1 MKQESQMSQ
10 QNSRK
15 QKQDTSLSYRLTRS
29 EIDSMDQHLNA
40 ELWDLWQKGRF
51 KPEECDPPYYPVPPE
66 EWGIVQTDHLDPED
80 PRHLM

>member
-1 MKQESQMSQ
+1 M
-10 QNSRK
+10 RK
-15 QKQDTSLSYRLTRS
+15 REEGTPSFERLTPA
-29 EIDSMDQHLNA
+29 EIDAMDRHLNA
-40 ELWDLWQKGRF
+40 ELWELYQKGKF

>member
-1 MKQESQMSQ
+1 MGKSDKAKQGKGTPIYE
-10 QNSRK
+10 
-15 QKQDTSLSYRLTRS
+15 RLTPA
-29 EIDSMDQHLNA
+29 EIDAMDRHLNA
-40 ELWDLWQKGRF
+40 ELWELYQKGLF